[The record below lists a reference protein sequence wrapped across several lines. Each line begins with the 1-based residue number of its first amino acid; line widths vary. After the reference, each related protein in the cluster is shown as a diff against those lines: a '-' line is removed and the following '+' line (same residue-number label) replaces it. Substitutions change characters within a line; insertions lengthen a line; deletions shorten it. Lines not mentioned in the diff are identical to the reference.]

1 MCLVDCSE
9 MEAVRPQWEVVGGK
23 ESGGILVR
31 DGQSIKSVAIAD
43 RLSTGATIEQL
54 DLKGDRLQYRLI
66 DGKGPAEGWVST
78 KISGRVL
85 VVPKSTTESPDLGEK
100 QSAPEA
106 QAAVTEAAEPVD
118 TGVDI
123 DADLRKKVEADA
135 QVANE
140 KNLFP
145 LHLMKYK
152 VQGFPLPQP
161 KFRVLCFHNAGSTES
176 NYTGPG
182 TPFITWIKETKAVEL
197 LAFDYPGR
205 NKLLKEPKHTCAQT
219 LASLLVAVAF
229 EKLTDG
235 VPYVVWAHSMGTW
248 VAFEFLM
255 LCRKAGL
262 PLPKAAFL
270 MAFPGPQLPV
280 ESRPWRQNKGLA
292 DKEMRQ
298 EVLDWDRDH
307 FTGAGKIVF
316 DSPGWEEQWEPL
328 MRADFQVFD
337 EYDFQHAGAAKF
349 DFPIHA
355 WHFSEEHYN
364 KPEMIQLWGEWT
376 SSTFDCR
383 TMQNMGHL
391 TCFYKPDLKKRYF
404 QEVTDLL
411 RGYAEL

>member
-1 MCLVDCSE
+1 VINYSE
-9 MEAVRPQWEVVGGK
+9 MRAVREQWEVVGGV

-31 DGQSIKSVAIAD
+31 DGQSIKSLAIAD
-43 RLSTGATIEQL
+43 RLSTGAIIEQL

-66 DGKGPAEGWVST
+66 EGKGPAEGWISI
-78 KISGRVL
+78 KISSKVL
-85 VVPKSTTESPDLGEK
+85 AVPKPVTASPDEDQQ
-100 QSAPEA
+100 QSAPETQPTVA
-106 QAAVTEAAEPVD
+106 ESAEPVGND
-118 TGVDI
+118 VEM
-123 DADLRKKVEADA
+123 DAELRQRIETDA
-135 QVANE
+135 QVAMKN
-140 KNLFP
+140 NLFP
-145 LHLMKYK
+145 LHVMKYK
-152 VQGFPLPQP
+152 IHGFPLSEPQ
-161 KFRVLCFHNAGSTES
+161 FRVLCFHNAGSTES
-176 NYTGPG
+176 NYTGAG
-182 TPFITWIKETKAVEL
+182 TPFISWIKETKAAEFI
-197 LAFDYPGR
+197 AFDYPGR

-219 LASLLVAVAF
+219 LASLLAGVAL

-235 VPYVVWAHSMGTW
+235 VPYVIWAHSMGTW

-262 PLPKAAFL
+262 PMPKAAFL
-270 MAFPGPQLPV
+270 MAFPAPQLPV
-280 ESRPWRQNKGLA
+280 ESRPWRQNKSLT
-292 DKEMRQ
+292 DVEMRQ

-316 DSPGWEEQWEPL
+316 NSPGWEEQWEPL

-376 SSTFDCR
+376 NGSFEFR
-383 TMQNMGHL
+383 TMQGMGHL